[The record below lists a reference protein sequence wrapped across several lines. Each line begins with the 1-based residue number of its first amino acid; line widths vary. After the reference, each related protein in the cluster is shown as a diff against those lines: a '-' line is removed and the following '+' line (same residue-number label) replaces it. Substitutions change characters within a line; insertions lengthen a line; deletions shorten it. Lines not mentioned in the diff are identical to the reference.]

1 VPPSIPDLQS
11 VLTLLGQAQRECAAR
26 GDLAAHPL
34 DHQAIWH
41 FHAARVWMA
50 AETLREAVDPPL
62 PPPALDAAATGQD
75 PLALLTTAMQ
85 QILELSDSPD
95 DPDELE
101 DVHVWQGRLDTSDA
115 LAAVRGHCA

>member
-1 VPPSIPDLQS
+1 
-11 VLTLLGQAQRECAAR
+11 VLTLLGRAQRECAAR

-41 FHAARVWMA
+41 FHAARVWIA

-62 PPPALDAAATGQD
+62 PPPALDAAATGQA
-75 PLALLTTAMQ
+75 PLDLLTTAMQ
-85 QILELSDSPD
+85 RSLDDPD

-101 DVHVWQGRLDTSDA
+101 DVHVWQARLDTSDA
-115 LAAVRGHCA
+115 LAIVRAHYA